1 MLFSPLSQCSFGTV
15 ELDEPA
21 VIFQPDFDSGR
32 ESGPATTNLTHPNQ
46 PPPFFGIIRG
56 PTAFLQ
62 FDQVFVANMTG
73 NTVLFASDLV
83 AVEFPKAVNHLL
95 PVVTFLLGVLAA
107 RLAVIQLDHPSWP
120 KVGVCLILIS
130 GLWTI
135 VALAIPNLG
144 SILIP
149 VLAFT
154 MGAQNA
160 TLPRIEKVP
169 VNTAFITGNLE
180 KLGEA
185 IAGVL
190 RKPADRDDRLKIW
203 AVGSSGL
210 LTLWEQPPAR
220 WLRCISDATRFCYL
234 PECSVSV
241 LFSSLRHSFWK
252 SEV

>member
-1 MLFSPLSQCSFGTV
+1 VLFSPLSQRSFGTV

-32 ESGPATTNLTHPNQ
+32 ESWPATTNLTHPNQ

-83 AVEFPKAVNHLL
+83 AVEFPKAVNHPL
-95 PVVTFLLGVLAA
+95 PVVIFLLGVLAA

-135 VALAIPNLG
+135 VALVIPNLG
-144 SILIP
+144 SILVP

-160 TLPRIEKVP
+160 TLPRIEKVGAIGP
-169 VNTAFITGNLE
+169 SRYRSAFVITRSVCFESLF
-180 KLGEA
+180 
-185 IAGVL
+185 
-190 RKPADRDDRLKIW
+190 
-203 AVGSSGL
+203 GS
-210 LTLWEQPPAR
+210 
-220 WLRCISDATRFCYL
+220 
-234 PECSVSV
+234 
-241 LFSSLRHSFWK
+241 
-252 SEV
+252 